1 MMVVRIGLDL
11 AKYVFEVHGVD
22 AQDETVLRKRLRRD
36 AVPQFFA
43 EMPRCVVGMEA
54 CCGAHYWAHVL
65 ADLGHEVRLVSPQ
78 FVTPYVKSNKNDVAD
93 AEAICEAVQ
102 RPNMRFVSIKTI
114 EQQDIQSLHRIR
126 SVVVATRTKII
137 NQARGLL
144 SEYGIHLPI
153 GAHNLKKNIPL
164 ILEDGENGLSGMF
177 REFLSDIYDEL
188 CHVNDRIER
197 IDNKIKQ
204 IGQQNESAKRLQ
216 TIPGI
221 GPMIATALV
230 AAIGSIDNFKN
241 GRELAAWLGLVPRQH
256 STGGRNQLMGISK
269 RGDVYLRSLMVHGA
283 RSVLRFVDKKTDS
296 RSEWLKSILSR
307 RHKNI
312 AAVALANKM
321 ARTVYALLSK
331 EQNFSNAAT
340 YSIFL

>member
-1 MMVVRIGLDL
+1 MDKVDNSKIIKVLGIDL
-11 AKYVFEVHGVD
+11 AKNSFQLHGVN
-22 AQDETVLRKRLRRD
+22 DEGEVVLRKAMSRQKLKEFV
-36 AVPQFFA
+36 AN
-43 EMPRCVVGMEA
+43 MPPCLIGMEA
-54 CCGAHYWAHVL
+54 CGSAHHWARLFQSFDH
-65 ADLGHEVRLVSPQ
+65 DVRLMAPQ
-78 FVTPYVKSNKNDVAD
+78 FVKPYVKSNKNDVAD

-102 RPNMRFVSIKTI
+102 RPNMRFVSIKNI

-126 SVVVATRTKII
+126 STVVATRTKII

-144 SEYGIHLPI
+144 SEYGIHLPV
-153 GAHNLKKNIPL
+153 GAHNLKKHIPS

-188 CHVNDRIER
+188 CHINDRIER

-269 RGDVYLRSLMVHGA
+269 RGDVYLRSLMV
-283 RSVLRFVDKKTDS
+283 V
-296 RSEWLKSILSR
+296 KSLDR
-307 RHKNI
+307 LPCM
-312 AAVALANKM
+312 ALA
-321 ARTVYALLSK
+321 AS
-331 EQNFSNAAT
+331 F
-340 YSIFL
+340 